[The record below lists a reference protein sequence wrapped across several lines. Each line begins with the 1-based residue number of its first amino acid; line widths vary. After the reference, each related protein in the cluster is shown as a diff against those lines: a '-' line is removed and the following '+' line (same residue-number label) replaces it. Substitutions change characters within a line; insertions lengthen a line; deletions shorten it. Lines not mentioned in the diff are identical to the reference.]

1 MEVVRQDFYLEG
13 WDLICMV
20 DWLLGAAS
28 IHHVCNAETAQG
40 IGTEWMVVE
49 YFHA

>member
-20 DWLLGAAS
+20 DELFGVAS
-28 IHHVCNAETAQG
+28 IHPVCNAETAQG
-40 IGTEWMVVE
+40 IGTKWVVVE
-49 YFHA
+49 NFHT